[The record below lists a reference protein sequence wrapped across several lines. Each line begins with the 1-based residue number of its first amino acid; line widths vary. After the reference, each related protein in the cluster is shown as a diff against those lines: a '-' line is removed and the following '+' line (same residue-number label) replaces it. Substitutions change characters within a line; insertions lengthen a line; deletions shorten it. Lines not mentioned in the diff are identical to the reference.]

1 MNVPEET
8 VTKVEAEIA
17 LISRE
22 DYLRPPYS
30 LSRFIQE
37 HSELLAQAAED
48 GVLLSGAGFDLS
60 QLPLFQASLKM
71 LSVAHSL
78 RVQSSFDKTEA
89 EIAFANGMPAA
100 KSDKV
105 VLLSAARYVVATSE
119 DKEAKRI
126 YDAISKRDTNIS
138 VLQGNLSLV
147 KFLRKYAA
155 IASQVRPAGVA
166 VDDDFLGRV
175 EGEALELIQLQGE
188 AATDSDDTSIHLERQ
203 NKLVTLCVRHQRQIK
218 LFARMAFCLDMD
230 HYSKFYTTPDRRT
243 VLEAEEAE
251 ASDETLPAQTLA
263 AV

>member
-1 MNVPEET
+1 
-8 VTKVEAEIA
+8 
-17 LISRE
+17 
-22 DYLRPPYS
+22 
-30 LSRFIQE
+30 
-37 HSELLAQAAED
+37 
-48 GVLLSGAGFDLS
+48 VLLSGAGFDLS

-166 VDDDFLGRV
+166 VDDDFLESWGRRHYFGNDIRQFSV
-175 EGEALELIQLQGE
+175 LAYASVPSFFGAGHRRRDGAGE
-188 AATDSDDTSIHLERQ
+188 
-203 NKLVTLCVRHQRQIK
+203 
-218 LFARMAFCLDMD
+218 
-230 HYSKFYTTPDRRT
+230 
-243 VLEAEEAE
+243 
-251 ASDETLPAQTLA
+251 
-263 AV
+263 